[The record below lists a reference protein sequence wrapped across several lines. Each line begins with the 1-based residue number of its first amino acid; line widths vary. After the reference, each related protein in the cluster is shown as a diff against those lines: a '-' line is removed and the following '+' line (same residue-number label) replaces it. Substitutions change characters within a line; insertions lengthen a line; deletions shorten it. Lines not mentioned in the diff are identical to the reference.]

1 LYRNLFKSNLP
12 IFNCDH
18 MELSEYPDSFKASE
32 DFADIQKNPFRQI
45 SANLLD
51 AIDSYFE
58 DIDEKKEI
66 NGVPYYK
73 YEDGLTNLLFDERK
87 KSEKRILSKNGAVAK
102 YIKSI
107 FKDYGV
113 SDKDFNTF
121 FDLFASFDTLSLL
134 FEDFVNEHIYR

>member
-1 LYRNLFKSNLP
+1 
-12 IFNCDH
+12 
-18 MELSEYPDSFKASE
+18 MELSEYPDSFKESE

-51 AIDSYFE
+51 AIDAYFE
-58 DIDEKKEI
+58 DVGEKKEI
-66 NGVPYYK
+66 NGVQYYN

-113 SDKDFNTF
+113 SDKNFNTF
-121 FDLFASFDTLSLL
+121 FDLFASSLLSLS
-134 FEDFVNEHIYR
+134 F

>member
-1 LYRNLFKSNLP
+1 
-12 IFNCDH
+12 
-18 MELSEYPDSFKASE
+18 MELSEYPDSFKESE
-32 DFADIQKNPFRQI
+32 DFTDIQKNPFRQI

-58 DIDEKKEI
+58 DIDKKKEI

-87 KSEKRILSKNGAVAK
+87 KSEKIILSKNGEVAK